1 MQQAKSY
8 VGIHNDING
17 AMTATGKI
25 IRDAWA
31 FGLIPE
37 DETCEGWNAA
47 AIESLWQQVH
57 LELEKYGF
65 LVNNMPEALRTRY
78 MQIHAQA
85 MTQAKASGW
94 RGEHELRDDS

>member
-8 VGIHNDING
+8 VGINKDING
-17 AMTATGKI
+17 AMTATGKL

-37 DETCEGWNAA
+37 NETCEGWTAA
-47 AIESLWQQVH
+47 GIENLWQKVDA
-57 LELEKYGF
+57 EWEKYGF
-65 LVNNMPEALRTRY
+65 LVNNMPDELRTRFLR
-78 MQIHAQA
+78 IHEQA
-85 MTQAKASGW
+85 MTQAKAAGW

>member
-8 VGIHNDING
+8 VGINNDING

-37 DETCEGWNAA
+37 NETCEGWTAA
-47 AIESLWQQVH
+47 GIESLWQKVDA
-57 LELEKYGF
+57 EWEKYGF
-65 LVNNMPEALRTRY
+65 LVNNMPDELRTRFL
-78 MQIHAQA
+78 QIHDQA
-85 MTQAKASGW
+85 LTRAKASGW
-94 RGEHELRDDS
+94 KGEHELRDDS